1 MPLSFLFSPPPPHPP
16 PHPSPSP
23 LPPPLP
29 PTPPPTPF
37 ASLALSATERR
48 RTESQRFNSGPQVT
62 SRHSD
67 IIVIPVFRSHRET
80 VSPGPTAAVAMKP
93 CARLSGLCGLAAF
106 LAGLVA
112 IISLPATHASDDR
125 GPQLGTCATWRWGCG
140 KDATCND
147 DDNVVG
153 CICNDKTLTYN
164 YDTMTCDA
172 LGGTAVEAALGGTA
186 VEAALGGTAVE
197 AALGGTAVE
206 AALGGTAVEAALG
219 GTAVEAALGGTAV
232 EAALGGTAVEAAL
245 GGTAVEAALGG
256 TAVEAALGGT
266 AVEAALGG
274 TAVEAALGGTAV
286 EAALGGTAV
295 EAALGWEALLSR
307 QCWEA
312 LLSRQRLEPTTCHRL
327 NGRSAPLVRTAVQ
340 IKGLRSPLMILTFST
355 PLAPSPLSA
364 LFLSFPLLSPL
375 APLVRTTVQ
384 IKGLLSPLMNITFST
399 DGPAEQQ
406 ASGTTAC
413 SNVGQKIYSETD
425 ITVVWNAT
433 NPAANPTSNPNSPSL
448 QDAAAGAAMCK
459 SLLFYS
465 GLWCEEDVELT
476 LARPRPV
483 KRGRTTAYPVTKKYI
498 KDIYLV
504 QSVGCE
510 ITTCHKDCGAAECV
524 VKDGQQ
530 QCQCPEGFVFNAT
543 KKTCRAPPPRS
554 QVQACLHW

>member
-1 MPLSFLFSPPPPHPP
+1 
-16 PHPSPSP
+16 
-23 LPPPLP
+23 
-29 PTPPPTPF
+29 
-37 ASLALSATERR
+37 
-48 RTESQRFNSGPQVT
+48 
-62 SRHSD
+62 
-67 IIVIPVFRSHRET
+67 
-80 VSPGPTAAVAMKP
+80 MKP

-164 YDTMTCDA
+164 YDTMTCDDA
-172 LGGTAVEAALGGTA
+172 CVGWDCGLEASCIGTGAPIPPCVCNSKGFTF
-186 VEAALGGTAVE
+186 VQ
-197 AALGGTAVE
+197 
-206 AALGGTAVEAALG
+206 
-219 GTAVEAALGGTAV
+219 
-232 EAALGGTAVEAAL
+232 
-245 GGTAVEAALGG
+245 
-256 TAVEAALGGT
+256 
-266 AVEAALGG
+266 
-274 TAVEAALGGTAV
+274 
-286 EAALGGTAV
+286 
-295 EAALGWEALLSR
+295 SDK
-307 QCWEA
+307 
-312 LLSRQRLEPTTCHRL
+312 TC
-327 NGRSAPLVRTAVQ
+327 
-340 IKGLRSPLMILTFST
+340 F
-355 PLAPSPLSA
+355 
-364 LFLSFPLLSPL
+364 

-543 KKTCRAPPPRS
+543 KKTCRAPPPPKCRP
-554 QVQACLHW
+554 ACTDVHILFMIKFKMKELVDKGGQDRQPLLNMKEAEAGSASRIPNGGGG